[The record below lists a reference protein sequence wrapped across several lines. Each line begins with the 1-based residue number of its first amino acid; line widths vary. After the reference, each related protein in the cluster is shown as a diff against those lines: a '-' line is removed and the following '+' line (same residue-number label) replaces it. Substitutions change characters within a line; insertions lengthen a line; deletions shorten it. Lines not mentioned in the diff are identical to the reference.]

1 MFKILARFIFIFLF
15 SISGCSIPIQNLDS
29 QGSNIICFGDSI
41 TCGVGAEK
49 GRDYPSYLQE
59 LLKTEVM
66 NIGVSGD
73 TTEGALKRLER
84 DVLEKD
90 PYLVIVE
97 LGGNDYLKG
106 IPEERTLSNLEKI
119 ILKIQEKGAIVAL
132 CDISCGFFMSGYRK
146 DFKRLA
152 RKTSS
157 IFIPRV
163 LEDILTDP
171 SLKYDNIHPNSEGY
185 KIIAFKIYK
194 AIRPYL
200 KLDFISTQ

>member
-1 MFKILARFIFIFLF
+1 
-15 SISGCSIPIQNLDS
+15 
-29 QGSNIICFGDSI
+29 
-41 TCGVGAEK
+41 
-49 GRDYPSYLQE
+49 
-59 LLKTEVM
+59 M

-73 TTEGALKRLER
+73 TTECALQRLER

-90 PYLVIVE
+90 PYLIIVE

-119 ILKIQEKGAIVAL
+119 ILKIQEKRAIVAL
-132 CDISCGFFMSGYRK
+132 CDISCGFFMSGYRRK
-146 DFKRLA
+146 LKKLA
-152 RKTSS
+152 RKTGS

-185 KIIAFKIYK
+185 KIIAQKIYK

-200 KLDFISTQ
+200 K